1 MKLLKFILVLF
12 ISASITSCS
21 DNNSGGPSFLLS
33 NDNLAGTY
41 NIKSFS
47 AKAKVTSVISGLP
60 ITVNSSSTGDT
71 FQVDFIIDADGSYTI
86 AGQYRIETV
95 LTTIGS
101 KPVTNLEILVVDDA
115 GTYQIDSINGSITF
129 TSSKGDLLKGTLN
142 IVTFNETT
150 INLTQEVE
158 ETAGETTATINAN
171 FSFIR
176 K

>member
-12 ISASITSCS
+12 IAASITSCG
-21 DNNSGGPSFLLS
+21 DNNSDEPSFILT

-41 NIKSFS
+41 IINSFS
-47 AKAKVTSVISGLP
+47 AQAKVTSLVSGLP
-60 ITVNSSSTGDT
+60 ITVNSSSTGDS
-71 FQVDFIIDADGSYTI
+71 FQVNITFDVDGSYTVE
-86 AGQYRIETV
+86 GLYRVVTI
-95 LTTIGS
+95 LTTTGS
-101 KPVTNLEILVVDDA
+101 KPFTSIEILETDDS
-115 GTYQIDSINGSITF
+115 GTYEIDSINGTITF

-150 INLTQEVE
+150 INLTQEAE
-158 ETAGETTATINAN
+158 ETDGDTTTSINAN

>member
-1 MKLLKFILVLF
+1 MKILKFILVLF

-21 DNNSGGPSFLLS
+21 DNESNEPSFLLS

-41 NIKSFS
+41 EIKSFS
-47 AKAKVTSVISGLP
+47 AKAKVTSVVSGLP
-60 ITVNSSSTGDT
+60 ITVNSSSTGDS
-71 FQVDFIIDADGSYTI
+71 FQVDFIIDADGSYTVS
-86 AGQYRIETV
+86 GLYRVVTM

-101 KPVTNLEILVVDDA
+101 KPVTNIEILQVDDS
-115 GTYQIDSINGSITF
+115 GTYEIDSINGSITF

-150 INLTQEVE
+150 FNLTQEVE
-158 ETAGETTATINAN
+158 ETEGETTAAINAN